1 MKVIDGKKI
10 LEDADN
16 VLVFKQVTHNNPYFQ
31 NSNLFDI
38 CTFGEFKK
46 KFKTYYEYSEEDY
59 LSGYGC
65 KIEYS
70 CKPLNKDT
78 CYLEFFRK
86 LMNCTQKQL
95 AEATETTVIY
105 ISNIENGKRNGT
117 VKFWKKVQKCLNVP
131 DEKMWLLIKNDY
143 FKKIEETD

>member
-1 MKVIDGKKI
+1 
-10 LEDADN
+10 
-16 VLVFKQVTHNNPYFQ
+16 
-31 NSNLFDI
+31 
-38 CTFGEFKK
+38 
-46 KFKTYYEYSEEDY
+46 
-59 LSGYGC
+59 
-65 KIEYS
+65 
-70 CKPLNKDT
+70 
-78 CYLEFFRK
+78 
-86 LMNCTQKQL
+86 MNCTQKQL